1 MSANIPTKKTL
12 RHNQGFTLI
21 EIVITIVILGAVAGI
36 LVPFFNAIVHSPD
49 PEIRERAISLGQ
61 AMMDEI
67 MAKRWD
73 ENTPMGGGP
82 IITTTESANPGPAC
96 IATPCSCTDRISRYA
111 CNNPNYTLGI
121 IATPQPALPQAHFI
135 PEEATRQDYD
145 DVDDYDGW
153 HEKDSFQDPTDS
165 TKTFSM
171 PEYELWVSVRYIA
184 SSNATGTIDQ
194 NTTAAPEGTTT
205 DTKRV
210 VITIKSPLGETFT
223 FVAVACNI

>member
-1 MSANIPTKKTL
+1 MKHDAYTPAAN
-12 RHNQGFTLI
+12 RGFTLI

-49 PEIRERAISLGQ
+49 PVIRERAISLGQ

-82 IITTTESANPGPAC
+82 ICTGESPTLVARPKLIDPTCAIT
-96 IATPCSCTDRISRYA
+96 AT
-111 CNNPNYTLGI
+111 L
-121 IATPQPALPQAHFI
+121 QPAPPPAHFI

-145 DVDDYDGW
+145 DVDDYDGLS
-153 HEKDSFQDPTDS
+153 EPVAGKFYDQNGNPFTLPLGYTR
-165 TKTFSM
+165 T
-171 PEYELWVSVRYIA
+171 VSVRYI
-184 SSNATGTIDQ
+184 SSNANPIDQ
-194 NTTAAPEGTTT
+194 NTTAASPGTTT

-210 VITIKSPLGETFT
+210 VVTITSPLGEVFN